1 MVLKLF
7 VENLCMKI
15 LQRFFCVPQGGG
27 GGNSIITILGQLV
40 KNYNTFIWGQFWVVV
55 ASL

>member
-15 LQRFFCVPQGGG
+15 LQRFHGGG
-27 GGNSIITILGQLV
+27 EVKLV
-40 KNYNTFIWGQFWVVV
+40 KNYNTLILGQFWVIV